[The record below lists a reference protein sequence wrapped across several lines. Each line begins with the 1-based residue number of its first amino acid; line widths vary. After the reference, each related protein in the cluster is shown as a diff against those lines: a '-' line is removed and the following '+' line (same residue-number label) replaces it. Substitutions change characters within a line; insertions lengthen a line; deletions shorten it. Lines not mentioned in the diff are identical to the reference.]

1 MFDMMLESWLLEVC
15 GDCLLSLLTLEEN
28 VADVGED
35 TEVVEQEYPVQD
47 SFEQGKLPLT
57 CTYATI
63 FKMVYHQEF
72 LEKEQ
77 NLVHYVWQDI
87 LPPLIISN

>member
-1 MFDMMLESWLLEVC
+1 MFDMMLESWLLEVY

-28 VADVGED
+28 VAGVGED

-57 CTYATI
+57 CI
-63 FKMVYHQEF
+63 
-72 LEKEQ
+72 
-77 NLVHYVWQDI
+77 
-87 LPPLIISN
+87 